1 MPQLDTYTYFSQ
13 VFWLLV
19 IFTIFYILILNNILP
34 NISRIVKLRNKQI
47 NAVNSSNVTEEH
59 RIVMSITSG
68 LLRSSLNASIMVL
81 NNVHNSSSIWLGI
94 SIKETNKKR
103 LLDLNKFYLKSIGD
117 LKGQVILITNFLN
130 KKKKNKRI

>member
-1 MPQLDTYTYFSQ
+1 
-13 VFWLLV
+13 
-19 IFTIFYILILNNILP
+19 
-34 NISRIVKLRNKQI
+34 
-47 NAVNSSNVTEEH
+47 
-59 RIVMSITSG
+59 
-68 LLRSSLNASIMVL
+68 MVL